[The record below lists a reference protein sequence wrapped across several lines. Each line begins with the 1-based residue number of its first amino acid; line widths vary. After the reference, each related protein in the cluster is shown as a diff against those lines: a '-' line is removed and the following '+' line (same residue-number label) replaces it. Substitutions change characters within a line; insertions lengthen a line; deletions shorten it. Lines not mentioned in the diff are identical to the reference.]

1 MWLVTTSMQ
10 VMSSR
15 KKLRIGNGK
24 YLPIRSV
31 FTKGR
36 KIFWFHQCES
46 SSCNQQSAWY
56 LSPVFIVVFTLCEV
70 AQTYTVTQTSHW
82 SFQTQDGKLS
92 CLSVSNIFKILEP
105 FHHDVIW
112 VHSSDCFLADT
123 LSVQN
128 CNVRLVA
135 LVALGKCLETF
146 TLLLLINRFPP
157 LLYKSS

>member
-15 KKLRIGNGK
+15 KKRRIGNGK

-36 KIFWFHQCES
+36 KIFWFSQCES
-46 SSCNQQSAWY
+46 SNCNQQSAWY
-56 LSPVFIVVFTLCEV
+56 LSPVFIVVSTLYEL
-70 AQTYTVTQTSHW
+70 AWTYIVTQTSHW

-92 CLSVSNIFKILEP
+92 CLSVSNTFKILEP

-112 VHSSDCFLADT
+112 VHSSDCFRADI
-123 LSVQN
+123 LSIQD

-135 LVALGKCLETF
+135 LRKCLETF

-157 LLYKSS
+157 LPYKSS